1 MAATRRRGA
10 ELDAAIFDA
19 VLTELRDVGFADLTV
34 EGVARR
40 AGTSKAVLYRR
51 WSTKLEMVVTALAN
65 TNLAD
70 ITAPDTGT
78 LAGDLRATINEV
90 LERLRAQGREVTL
103 GIMAG
108 AAADPNPSSL
118 AVLRTKATALSAVVI
133 GRARDRGEI
142 GTAPIPTTAATLA
155 FDLLRFRFLMEGTVS
170 AEAVDDIIENAAVP
184 LIHAHADS
192 RDPAQNRPGLCVR
205 PTTLS

>member
-51 WSTKLEMVVTALAN
+51 WSTKLEMVITALAN
-65 TNLAD
+65 TRLAD
-70 ITAPDTGT
+70 ISPPDTGT
-78 LAGDLRATINEV
+78 LAGDLRGTI
-90 LERLRAQGREVTL
+90 LELLDRLAAQGREVAL

-108 AAADPNPSSL
+108 AASEPNP
-118 AVLRTKATALSAVVI
+118 AAMTVLRTKAEDLSGVI
-133 GRARDRGEI
+133 IRRARDRGEI
-142 GTAPIPTTAATLA
+142 GAGPVPATAATLA
-155 FDLLRFRFLMEGTVS
+155 FDLVRYRFLVEGSLS
-170 AEAVDDIIENAAVP
+170 AEAIDDVVETAAVP
-184 LIHAHADS
+184 LIRVHASGAEDS
-192 RDPAQNRPGLCVR
+192 GAEGSGPKGSGAG
-205 PTTLS
+205 